1 MTSIDENKTQPPAT
15 TANKRPNEQGLVHID
30 AFVKITDPN
39 TNEILIEIRE

>member
-1 MTSIDENKTQPPAT
+1 MTSINENKPQTPAT
-15 TANKRPNEQGLVHID
+15 TANKRPDEQGLVHID

>member
-1 MTSIDENKTQPPAT
+1 MTSINENKPQIPAT
-15 TANKRPNEQGLVHID
+15 TANKRPDEQGLVHID